1 MNNIDRYLE
10 LKATISTATLEMES
24 IKQGWIADLAVGTHG
39 RITIAKR
46 TRIDLDK
53 AAVLVAVG
61 PESYKALEK
70 ISEYTVVTVK

>member
-10 LKATISTATLEMES
+10 LKNVIAEATLELES
-24 IKQGWIADLAVGTHG
+24 IKQGWLAELPLGNHG

-61 PESYKALEK
+61 AEMYKNLEK
-70 ISEYTVVTVK
+70 ISDYTVVTVK

>member
-1 MNNIDRYLE
+1 MDNIDRYLE
-10 LKATISTATLEMES
+10 LKSQIAAATLEMES
-24 IKQGWIADLAVGTHG
+24 IKQGWLADLSVGTHG

-61 PESYKALEK
+61 PEAYKTLEK

>member
-1 MNNIDRYLE
+1 MENIDRYLE
-10 LKATISTATLEMES
+10 LKRQIAAATLEMES
-24 IKQGWIADLAVGTHG
+24 IKKQWLADLAPGIHG

-61 PESYKALEK
+61 ADTYKTLEK

>member
-1 MNNIDRYLE
+1 MTVDRYLE
-10 LKATISTATLEMES
+10 LKSQIATATLEMES
-24 IKQGWIADLAVGTHG
+24 IKQGWLAELAVGTHG

-61 PESYKALEK
+61 ADTYKALEK

>member
-10 LKATISTATLEMES
+10 LKSQIAAATVELET
-24 IKQGWIADLAVGTHG
+24 IKKQWLADLAVGTHG

-53 AAVLVAVG
+53 EAVLVAVG
-61 PESYKALEK
+61 PEMYKNLEK
-70 ISEYTVVTVK
+70 ITEYTVVTVK